1 MIDPGILERLSVFG
15 EAGTDGREALAARMH
30 RKRFRKGDHLIRI
43 LEKVDRIHL
52 VLEGLAARESVS
64 VNGVRRIGWVY
75 RPGDLIG
82 ARALLDEADE
92 SEVRALTDL
101 EVAILAVRDMHRISE
116 RHPEVGFAVA
126 RLLTERL
133 QGMAERLLAATTL
146 GVESRLARLLLE
158 FSRGAPG
165 FVDNGGS
172 ESNGAG
178 SASNGA
184 GSASDGAGFASDG
197 AGFASDGPGDD
208 GFRPLAY
215 ALTHETM
222 AEIVGASRP
231 HISSMI
237 GEMEERGALR
247 RGRRG
252 RLVVHPEALARLVD
266 AELHDAT

>member
-1 MIDPGILERLSVFG
+1 MAVRVIDPGILERFSVFG
-15 EAGTDGREALAARMH
+15 ESGTEGREALAARMYL
-30 RKRFRKGDHLIRI
+30 KRFRKGDHLIRI
-43 LEKVDRIHL
+43 LEKVDRVHL

-64 VNGVRRIGWVY
+64 VHGVRRIGWVY

-82 ARALLDEADE
+82 ARALLDDEVDE

-101 EVAILAVRDMHRISE
+101 EVAILAVRDMNRISE
-116 RHPEVGFAVA
+116 RHPEVGFALA

-158 FSRGAPG
+158 FASDRPG
-165 FVDNGGS
+165 FVNGSGS
-172 ESNGAG
+172 G
-178 SASNGA
+178 S
-184 GSASDGAGFASDG
+184 DDL
-197 AGFASDGPGDD
+197 DED

-231 HISSMI
+231 HISAMI
-237 GEMEERGALR
+237 GEMEQRGALR

-252 RLVVHPEALARLVD
+252 RLVVHPETLARLVE
-266 AELHDAT
+266 AEPLEAM